1 MPAERDGGMR
11 AHGPGVSAQEC
22 ENKENENKEK
32 CLPNLR

>member
-22 ENKENENKEK
+22 ENKEK